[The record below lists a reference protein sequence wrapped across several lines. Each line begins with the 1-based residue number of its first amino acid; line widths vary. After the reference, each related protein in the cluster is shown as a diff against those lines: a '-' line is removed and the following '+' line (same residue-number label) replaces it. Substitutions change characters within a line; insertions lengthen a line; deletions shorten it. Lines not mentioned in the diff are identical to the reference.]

1 MINARDYQNDQ
12 KRDYLDL
19 IYKEVSQALFID
31 TDVNYQQSALSI
43 LSELIQAKPGGK
55 GLNGRGQ
62 NIIMVS
68 HPNRFL
74 QLFCF

>member
-43 LSELIQAKPGGK
+43 LSELIQVKPGGK
-55 GLNGRGQ
+55 GLNGRG
-62 NIIMVS
+62 
-68 HPNRFL
+68 
-74 QLFCF
+74 